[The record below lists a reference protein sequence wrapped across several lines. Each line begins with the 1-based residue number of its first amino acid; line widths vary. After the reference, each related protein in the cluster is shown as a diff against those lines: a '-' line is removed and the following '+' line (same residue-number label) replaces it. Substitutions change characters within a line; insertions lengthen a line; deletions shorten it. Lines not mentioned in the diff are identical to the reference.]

1 MEGSRLF
8 RIESKMFEVAMSGAD
23 SRFRLH
29 TYERGRYF
37 LRSVFLL
44 LGRHGAGWL
53 QDSLALPDLR
63 NCEKDFLKTFREG
76 ETAFILQ
83 LMANAKGQQLMLTEF
98 DKGSK
103 KG

>member
-8 RIESKMFEVAMSGAD
+8 CIESKMFEVAMSKGD

-29 TYERGRYF
+29 IYERGRYF
-37 LRSVFLL
+37 LRSVFFL

-53 QDSLALPDLR
+53 QDSLALLDLR

-76 ETAFILQ
+76 ENCFHPTT
-83 LMANAKGQQLMLTEF
+83 NG
-98 DKGSK
+98 
-103 KG
+103 